1 MRLNNLAAAAV
12 DVFIEEETSND
23 TETEHLK
30 ETLGFLCLEAPNTI
44 AV

>member
-1 MRLNNLAAAAV
+1 MRMNNLAAGAV
-12 DVFIEEETSND
+12 DVFIEEETSAD
-23 TETEHLK
+23 SEIEHLK